1 MLFAEIYPQ
10 ANGFF
15 GCKDTDVTIFRSF
28 CSRHQNQ
35 MTYDELL
42 AGLAAMDPYTPHGG
56 LSGEMRC
63 RYIFKF
69 YAAEQDGVLSF
80 EEFK

>member
-1 MLFAEIYPQ
+1 
-10 ANGFF
+10 
-15 GCKDTDVTIFRSF
+15 
-28 CSRHQNQ
+28 

-63 RYIFKF
+63 RYIFTF